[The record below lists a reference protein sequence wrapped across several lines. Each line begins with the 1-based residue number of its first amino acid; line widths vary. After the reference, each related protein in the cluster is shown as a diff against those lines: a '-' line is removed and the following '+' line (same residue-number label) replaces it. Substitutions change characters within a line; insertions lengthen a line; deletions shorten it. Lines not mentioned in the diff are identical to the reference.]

1 LLSGLSYQSDLMREP
16 WGFLDIAAEVHRRL
30 VVLPVATFAEA
41 VEIEVAEISFIEG
54 IVVSRDRKG
63 GIHVDLPTFHRDGR
77 RLPTFCLPDELI
89 EPVGR
94 LVFEAYKEAVAP
106 K

>member
-63 GIHVDLPTFHRDGR
+63 GFMSICRPFIATGGGCRHSA
-77 RLPTFCLPDELI
+77 CLTSLSNLWADWCLKPIRKL
-89 EPVGR
+89 
-94 LVFEAYKEAVAP
+94 
-106 K
+106 